1 MLISHRRDD
10 GGGGEEGR
18 HNCLLPLCYDAPDS
32 HGSGQPRRAAPLA
45 SPWVS
50 RPYVLGK
57 GSWQMLPSL
66 EERRCVHVLLA
77 WSRVSCRGRVTETL
91 RRNLGSRAELQR
103 GSGNMGSAGPYSSLV
118 PCRAGG
124 RHCLTRQRLLQGRQ
138 PPSAVQAFSE
148 SRSQCPQ

>member
-10 GGGGEEGR
+10 GGGSEEGR
-18 HNCLLPLCYDAPDS
+18 HNCLLPLCYDTPDS
-32 HGSGQPRRAAPLA
+32 HSSGQPRRAAPLA

-77 WSRVSCRGRVTETL
+77 WSCVSAAAG
-91 RRNLGSRAELQR
+91 ALQI
-103 GSGNMGSAGPYSSLV
+103 L
-118 PCRAGG
+118 
-124 RHCLTRQRLLQGRQ
+124 
-138 PPSAVQAFSE
+138 
-148 SRSQCPQ
+148 